1 MITIS
6 VSNCPLSLRGDLT
19 KWLVEINTGIYV
31 GNVNAKV
38 REELWKRICENI
50 NLGQATMVYSTNNEQ
65 GFSFKVHNTSW
76 IPKDY
81 EGITLMKIP
90 LKSGN
95 QLQDSLKNGFS
106 KAAKFELAKKAKM
119 KSLENNFVILDL
131 ETTGLD
137 IQSDRIIEIGA
148 LKIENNTVT
157 EEFSCLV
164 ESENRLDEKI
174 VSLTGITDKLIK
186 ENGIS
191 ENEAIK
197 KLAVFING
205 ETVIGY
211 NIKFDIAFLESSAD
225 RVGVGLGIKKTK
237 DLLGMVRKKVD
248 GIVNYKLTS
257 VAEYFS
263 IDKCGMHRAL
273 KDCYVMYEIY
283 NKLNKK

>member
-106 KAAKFELAKKAKM
+106 KAAKFELAKKGK
-119 KSLENNFVILDL
+119 D
-131 ETTGLD
+131 
-137 IQSDRIIEIGA
+137 
-148 LKIENNTVT
+148 
-157 EEFSCLV
+157 
-164 ESENRLDEKI
+164 
-174 VSLTGITDKLIK
+174 
-186 ENGIS
+186 
-191 ENEAIK
+191 
-197 KLAVFING
+197 
-205 ETVIGY
+205 
-211 NIKFDIAFLESSAD
+211 DIALPAT
-225 RVGVGLGIKKTK
+225 L
-237 DLLGMVRKKVD
+237 
-248 GIVNYKLTS
+248 
-257 VAEYFS
+257 
-263 IDKCGMHRAL
+263 
-273 KDCYVMYEIY
+273 
-283 NKLNKK
+283 